1 MQGVD
6 RGLIISISSKSLW
19 AGGCCGVGRRRRRL
33 RRANAGVADCESI
46 VEHLAIAAL
55 EVDLRVQ

>member
-1 MQGVD
+1 MD
-6 RGLIISISSKSLW
+6 RGLTILIGSQSLW
-19 AGGCCGVGRRRRRL
+19 AGGCGGVGRRRRRR

-55 EVDLRVQ
+55 